1 MSEASAFGRG
11 LTCRGGLA
19 LEQIAWWPFAD
30 RRWFELRAAGAGHA
44 PAGRPSIRRPGKR
57 STWLHSPCAAD
68 LASLCSTA
76 RLLGRF
82 DRVLVG
88 VLWPRAA
95 RYRLS
100 SGKGPRPAARSC
112 ERMRCPAS
120 VISFRS
126 VAHADLWIPL
136 CGYCLWGATSSP
148 GLPFQG
154 KICPWLQQQASV
166 GQPSWMAPLARCSPT
181 PKEGWACSL
190 MLLSAG
196 EPRRLCGLKASK
208 HSSEKSV

>member
-1 MSEASAFGRG
+1 MRIGAGSSCGLQVQGMRQQGDRRFGGPGSEAPGCIVHVR
-11 LTCRGGLA
+11 LTSRLYVAQSGF
-19 LEQIAWWPFAD
+19 LE
-30 RRWFELRAAGAGHA
+30 R
-44 PAGRPSIRRPGKR
+44 
-57 STWLHSPCAAD
+57 C
-68 LASLCSTA
+68 
-76 RLLGRF
+76 

-100 SGKGPRPAARSC
+100 SGKGPRQAARSC

>member
-1 MSEASAFGRG
+1 MALPRSRHGSARSQSICEPVRS
-11 LTCRGGLA
+11 TCRWKCDGL
-19 LEQIAWWPFAD
+19 
-30 RRWFELRAAGAGHA
+30 
-44 PAGRPSIRRPGKR
+44 SM
-57 STWLHSPCAAD
+57 
-68 LASLCSTA
+68 
-76 RLLGRF
+76 LLGRERCCGIAITTRLF
-82 DRVLVG
+82 HASRGALAKSCT
-88 VLWPRAA
+88 L
-95 RYRLS
+95 YRLS
-100 SGKGPRPAARSC
+100 SGKEPRPAARSC

>member
-1 MSEASAFGRG
+1 MR
-11 LTCRGGLA
+11 
-19 LEQIAWWPFAD
+19 WPFAQRGGARVD
-30 RRWFELRAAGAGHA
+30 RRWFELRAT
-44 PAGRPSIRRPGKR
+44 GRRRPVIRRPGKR
-57 STWLHSPCAAD
+57 SAWLHSPCAAD
-68 LASLCSTA
+68 LASLCSTE

-100 SGKGPRPAARSC
+100 SGKGPRQAARSC

-154 KICPWLQQQASV
+154 KILPVA
-166 GQPSWMAPLARCSPT
+166 AT
-181 PKEGWACSL
+181 
-190 MLLSAG
+190 AG
-196 EPRRLCGLKASK
+196 LCGPAVLDGTSRQMFAYS
-208 HSSEKSV
+208 

>member
-68 LASLCSTA
+68 LASLCSTE

-100 SGKGPRPAARSC
+100 SGKGPRQAARSC
-112 ERMRCPAS
+112 ERMR
-120 VISFRS
+120 F
-126 VAHADLWIPL
+126 PL

-166 GQPSWMAPLARCSPT
+166 GQPSWMAPLASCSPT

>member
-1 MSEASAFGRG
+1 M
-11 LTCRGGLA
+11 A

-30 RRWFELRAAGAGHA
+30 RRWFELQASGAGHA
-44 PAGRPSIRRPGKR
+44 PAGRPAIRRPGKR
-57 STWLHSPCAAD
+57 SAWLHSPCAAD
-68 LASLCSTA
+68 LASLCSSTE
-76 RLLGRF
+76 RLLERCN
-82 DRVLVG
+82 RVLVG
-88 VLWPRAA
+88 ALWPRVA
-95 RYRLS
+95 RDRLS
-100 SGKGPRPAARSC
+100 SGKEPRQAARSC

-181 PKEGWACSL
+181 VGCRRESWEF
-190 MLLSAG
+190 LSA
-196 EPRRLCGLKASK
+196 RWQQ
-208 HSSEKSV
+208 